1 MADIQTVTL
10 MCENSYE
17 KYVTDRFGD
26 DVKKT
31 PFDDDHFEVEV
42 EADLD
47 PLLVGWLAGL
57 VAGIRVLGPGKVVE
71 RMREVAGELDGVYG
85 RDQTGR
91 EHLM

>member
-1 MADIQTVTL
+1 MADIQNISL

-26 DVKKT
+26 DVKIT
-31 PFDDDHFEVEV
+31 PFDDDHIEVEV
-42 EADLD
+42 EADFD

-57 VAGIRVLGPGKVVE
+57 VDGIRVLGPGKVVD
-71 RMREVAGELDGVYG
+71 RMREVAEELDGVYG